1 MGAPTLRGRRGECE
15 ALERVLDAA
24 RAGNSAIVV
33 LRGEAGSGKTALLD
47 FLLERA
53 SNFHIARVLGVESE
67 MELAFAGLHQLCA
80 PMLDRVEH
88 LPAPQRDALRV
99 AFGLAEGDAPD
110 RFLLGLAVLTL
121 LADQADAHPL
131 VCIIDDAQWLDRAS
145 MQVLAFVAR
154 RAVADRLALVF
165 SVREP
170 SEERELAGLPELAIS
185 PLADSDARLVLGAAI
200 RGLLDDRVR
209 DRIIVEAR
217 GNPLA
222 LVQLPLGLT
231 AAELAGGFGLPSA
244 SAVASRIEHS
254 FGRQVQALPDDT
266 RRLLLT
272 AAAEPTGD
280 VTLLWRALDKQG
292 IDAGAASPAQV
303 AGLLEL
309 GARVR
314 FRHPLGAVVAAGDR
328 FEALWTDAT
337 GAALVEL
344 LPTRAQAVHH
354 VARYGA
360 GGLRFHDLRHSY
372 ATWRVDDAGPRHPA
386 HRQQRPHPPRAQRP
400 EPRGR
405 RPGRRGSGSRSGV
418 SGCSARS
425 PGQAERPGRKL

>member
-1 MGAPTLRGRRGECE
+1 MGAPTLPGRRGECE
-15 ALERVLDAA
+15 ALERLLDAA
-24 RAGNSAIVV
+24 RAGNSSIVV

-53 SNFHIARVLGVESE
+53 SDFRIARVLGVESE

-121 LADQADAHPL
+121 LADLADAHPL
-131 VCIIDDAQWLDRAS
+131 ACLIDDAQWLDRAS
-145 MQVLAFVAR
+145 LQVLAFVAR

-170 SEERELAGLPELAIS
+170 SEERELVGLPELAVS
-185 PLADSDARLVLGAAI
+185 PLGESDARLVLAGAI
-200 RGLLDDRVR
+200 RGRLDDRVR
-209 DRIIVEAR
+209 DRIIAEAR

-222 LVQLPLGLT
+222 LLQLPLGLT
-231 AAELAGGFGLPSA
+231 AAELAGGFGLPGGPA
-244 SAVASRIEHS
+244 IASRIEHS
-254 FGRQVQALPDDT
+254 FHRQVQALPDDT
-266 RRLLLT
+266 RQLLLT

-280 VTLLWRALDKQG
+280 VTLLWRAVEKQG
-292 IDAGAASPAQV
+292 IDTDAATPAHA

-314 FRHPLGAVVAAGDR
+314 FRHPLVRSAIYQAASESDR
-328 FEALWTDAT
+328 
-337 GAALVEL
+337 
-344 LPTRAQAVHH
+344 RA
-354 VARYGA
+354 
-360 GGLRFHDLRHSY
+360 
-372 ATWRVDDAGPRHPA
+372 A
-386 HRQQRPHPPRAQRP
+386 HRALAEVTDPESDPDRRAWHRARAA
-400 EPRGR
+400 EP
-405 RPGRRGSGSRSGV
+405 
-418 SGCSARS
+418 AR
-425 PGQAERPGRKL
+425 